1 MLSAILNLAN
11 LVLSYNTRHE
21 FLQNLKSQNVPQS
34 VIDQVA
40 KFTEGGVGMS
50 GEKIGTSDIPQGL
63 GNSGDKNMEDGSWG
77 TERLEFPNGIT
88 NIDYIRYEARPYS
101 EKFQNN
107 RNKERVVLYLP
118 MPAEINEQLEA
129 GWAAQDDWIKKNT
142 TLLGKSFMDMFNKEF
157 SPKGNKGATGVPE
170 GITEKVLNAF
180 GGDGAVKKV
189 MERRRG
195 RVLNPVSEQFFTGM
209 SHRTWEFI
217 HKVVP
222 ESAVQAKRLD
232 KIINRFKSASSAHV
246 DEQVMFLNY
255 PLMLDVKFMKGI
267 GSTDTGDR
275 SNMKADTE
283 NSYLPKLNTCAVTQ
297 IATNYTGAGAWARHA
312 DGAPVEVDLTIS
324 LTELVIPTAANFE
337 GVEGNGAD
345 GNRLGNKLGVG
356 YFHKRMQTNKSIF
369 ENINRKK

>member
-77 TERLEFPNGIT
+77 TERLEYPNGIT

-129 GWAAQDDWIKKNT
+129 GWAAQDDWIK
-142 TLLGKSFMDMFNKEF
+142 
-157 SPKGNKGATGVPE
+157 
-170 GITEKVLNAF
+170 
-180 GGDGAVKKV
+180 
-189 MERRRG
+189 
-195 RVLNPVSEQFFTGM
+195 
-209 SHRTWEFI
+209 
-217 HKVVP
+217 
-222 ESAVQAKRLD
+222 
-232 KIINRFKSASSAHV
+232 
-246 DEQVMFLNY
+246 
-255 PLMLDVKFMKGI
+255 
-267 GSTDTGDR
+267 
-275 SNMKADTE
+275 
-283 NSYLPKLNTCAVTQ
+283 
-297 IATNYTGAGAWARHA
+297 
-312 DGAPVEVDLTIS
+312 
-324 LTELVIPTAANFE
+324 
-337 GVEGNGAD
+337 
-345 GNRLGNKLGVG
+345 
-356 YFHKRMQTNKSIF
+356 
-369 ENINRKK
+369 